1 MRFVCPYPLNCAI
14 FFPRMSN
21 IEKLISIRNFTSEHH
36 KGLVSLIFV
45 GNWIIS
51 KHQAF
56 FKQYDI
62 TMQQF
67 NILRILRGQH
77 PKSASINMLKERM
90 LDKMSDVSRLVER
103 LRKADLVERK
113 SCELDRRAVDVKISA
128 KGLQLLKTIDEEIGS
143 LEETLKASLSE
154 KEVVQLNKL
163 LDKLLSSY

>member
-1 MRFVCPYPLNCAI
+1 
-14 FFPRMSN
+14 MSN
-21 IEKLISIRNFTSEHH
+21 IEKLIAIKTFTSEHH

-51 KHQAF
+51 RHQAF

-77 PKSASINMLKERM
+77 PKCASINTLKDRM

-103 LRKADLVERK
+103 LRKAGLVERK
-113 SCELDRRAVDVKISA
+113 SSDVDRRAVDVMITP
-128 KGLQLLKTIDEEIGS
+128 KGLALLSTIDEQI
-143 LEETLKASLSE
+143 ETLEDTLKESLNE
-154 KEVVQLNKL
+154 KEVAQLNKL
-163 LDKLLSSY
+163 LDKMLESY